1 MGDPGSGAA
10 AVPAE
15 VLRSWD
21 QAEARLFPLIMAR
34 PDLYQQAV
42 ALIGELAGRLRATCP
57 DFPALLAAQ
66 DKGGALVT
74 AAGAGVTGVAPE
86 LIAAAACAAR
96 YRELVSE
103 RAAAGRL
110 AAVSR
115 AREQGLRWAV
125 VEENGDESRLP
136 YVPYQRVEAD
146 VGSGRAVIVSAEPD
160 ETLAAAVHRLEAGEL
175 DLATGRLRIGD
186 EIGSYSD
193 PAAAAREL
201 ARQRGQD

>member
-1 MGDPGSGAA
+1 MGNPGSGAA

-42 ALIGELAGRLRATCP
+42 ALIGELAARLRATCQ

-66 DKGGALVT
+66 RQGGALVT

-86 LIAAAACAAR
+86 LIAAAACATR

-103 RAAAGRL
+103 GAAAGRL
-110 AAVSR
+110 
-115 AREQGLRWAV
+115 
-125 VEENGDESRLP
+125 
-136 YVPYQRVEAD
+136 
-146 VGSGRAVIVSAEPD
+146 
-160 ETLAAAVHRLEAGEL
+160 
-175 DLATGRLRIGD
+175 
-186 EIGSYSD
+186 
-193 PAAAAREL
+193 
-201 ARQRGQD
+201 